1 MVLEAAKRERDAF
14 VERVRDW
21 VSSPGPLHGFFHR
34 GLPIGVARAPG
45 RLDVMGGIADY
56 SGSLVLELPIREA
69 ALVAAQ
75 LHPQPIVRAVSLDAD
90 RGSVLRDVSLPSAA
104 LFSDDYVAARSA
116 FEAQKTEGWAAYVA
130 GTLVP
135 LVSHKGLRHSGGAR
149 ILVASRVPEGK
160 GVASSAAIEVA
171 AIFALAA
178 AGNLDLE
185 GREAALLCQKV
196 ENLVVGAPCGV
207 MDQMTAACGTAGHL
221 LELLC
226 QPASTLGHLPLP
238 AELLISGI
246 DSGVRHAITGADYVA
261 VRAAAFM
268 GYRML
273 AEAAGIE
280 IAEADHRADARVDD
294 LRWGGYLANVTPSE
308 LETGLLRVLPERMS
322 GADFLARY
330 RGSVDTA
337 TEVDPL
343 RSYPVRAATAHP
355 VYEHHRV
362 RLFSE
367 LLRLTPNQRISSLLG
382 ELMYQS
388 HQSYG
393 ACGLG
398 SDGTDTIVRLVRNAG
413 PRAGLY
419 GAKITGGG
427 SGGTVAILAR
437 ADAGAAIESVAHHY
451 QRETG
456 RVPYVFSGS
465 SSGAAELG
473 RAVVRLS

>member
-1 MVLEAAKRERDAF
+1 MLEAERRERDAF

-21 VSSPGPLHGFFHR
+21 VLSPGSLHGFFHR
-34 GLPIGVARAPG
+34 GPPIGVARAPG

-69 ALVAAQ
+69 AFVAAQ
-75 LHPQPIVRAVSLDAD
+75 LHPEPIVRAVSLDAE
-90 RGSVLRDVSLPSAA
+90 RGSLLRDVSLPSAA
-104 LFSDDYVAARSA
+104 LFSGDYAAARSA
-116 FEAQKTEGWAAYVA
+116 FEAQKTDGWAAYVA

-135 LVSHKGLRHSGGAR
+135 LISHKGLRHSGGAR

-178 AGNLDLE
+178 AGNLELE
-185 GREAALLCQKV
+185 GREAALLCQEV

-207 MDQMTAACGTAGHL
+207 MDQMTAACGAAGQL

-238 AELLISGI
+238 AELSIAGI
-246 DSGVRHAITGADYVA
+246 DSGVRHAVTGADYVN
-261 VRAAAFM
+261 VRVAAFM
-268 GYRML
+268 GYRLL

-280 IAEADHRADARVDD
+280 VAETDHRADARVDD

-308 LETGLLRVLPERMS
+308 LETGLHRVLPERMS
-322 GADFLARY
+322 GAEFLARY
-330 RGSVDTA
+330 HGGIDTA
-337 TEVDPL
+337 TEVDPQ

-355 VYEHHRV
+355 IYEHHRV

-367 LLRLTPNQRISSLLG
+367 LLRVTPNHRLGSLLG

-388 HQSYG
+388 HESYG

-398 SDGTDTIVRLVRNAG
+398 SDGTDTIVRFVRNAG

-437 ADAGAAIESVAHHY
+437 ADAGAAIASVARLY
-451 QRETG
+451 ERETG

-465 SSGAAELG
+465 STGAAELG
-473 RAVVRLS
+473 AMVVRL